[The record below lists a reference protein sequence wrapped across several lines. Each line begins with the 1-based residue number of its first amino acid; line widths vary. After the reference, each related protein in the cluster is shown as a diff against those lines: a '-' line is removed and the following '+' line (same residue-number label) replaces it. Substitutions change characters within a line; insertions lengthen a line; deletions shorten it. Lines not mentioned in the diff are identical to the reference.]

1 MRASTIGTNSINSDS
16 PVYTIFLG
24 CGIKRDR
31 KREREREWSPVV
43 HLTSVCICSNSLAA
57 DYRAAS
63 PRRSHVVVLPHFHP
77 YSPISSA
84 PYLRPNPFPR
94 AHLPLDSVDTEQC
107 HVTALEMYRK
117 RRCTDNVMTRLY

>member
-24 CGIKRDR
+24 CGIKREGEI
-31 KREREREWSPVV
+31 ERESPAV

-63 PRRSHVVVLPHFHP
+63 PHRSHVVVLPHFHP

-84 PYLRPNPFPR
+84 PYLRPDPFPR
-94 AHLPLDSVDTEQC
+94 AHLPLDSVGTAQC

-117 RRCTDNVMTRLY
+117 RPCTDNVMTRLY